1 MASADQDVTALSAM
15 GEIFLEMMAAERGAA
30 ANTVDSY
37 RRDLHDFTRFM
48 VTRRRAI
55 EDADA
60 RLLRLYLERLSRG
73 GMTPATIARRL
84 SALAQ
89 FFGFLVADGRRDD
102 DPMSTLDRPRQSR
115 GLPKP
120 LSEPEVTSLLTAAH
134 RREDAKGLR
143 LAALVEILYATGLRA
158 TELISLPLS
167 AVARDAETLVVTGK
181 GGKERMVPLTEEAR
195 AATAAYLGVRDRFLT
210 AHAAGPANRWLFPS
224 RSRQGHLTRVRF
236 SQLLKDLARDAGLD
250 ARKVSPHV
258 LRHSFASHLLANGA
272 DLRSLQQMMGHAD
285 IATTQ
290 IYTRVLDERLVELV
304 ETAHPLAASNA
315 RDQD

>member
-1 MASADQDVTALSAM
+1 MALAGEGAAALSAA

-37 RRDLHDFTRFM
+37 RRDLLDFARFM
-48 VTRRRAI
+48 VTRGCAI

-60 RLLRLYLERLSRG
+60 RVVRLYLERLSRA

-102 DPMSTLDRPRQSR
+102 DPMSTLDRPRQTR
-115 GLPKP
+115 GLPRP
-120 LSEPEVTSLLTAAH
+120 LSESEVDSLLTAAH
-134 RREDAKGLR
+134 RRAGPEGLR

-158 TELISLPLS
+158 TELVSLPLS

-181 GGKERMVPLTEEAR
+181 GGKERMVPLTEAAR
-195 AATAAYLGVRDRFLT
+195 ATTAAYLAVRDRFLT
-210 AHAAGPANRWLFPS
+210 TRAGGPANRWLFPS
-224 RSRQGHLTRVRF
+224 RSRLGHLTRVRF
-236 SQLLKDLARDAGLD
+236 SQLLKDLAREAGLD

-258 LRHSFASHLLANGA
+258 LRHSFASHLLAHGA
-272 DLRSLQQMMGHAD
+272 DLRSLQQMLGHAD
-285 IATTQ
+285 ITTTQ

-304 ETAHPLAASNA
+304 ETAHPLAASNV
-315 RDQD
+315 RG

>member
-1 MASADQDVTALSAM
+1 MATVGEGVVALSAV

-37 RRDLHDFTRFM
+37 RRDLHDFTRFL
-48 VTRRRAI
+48 VTRGRAI

-60 RLLRLYLERLSRG
+60 RLMRLYLERLSRA

-84 SALAQ
+84 SALTQ
-89 FFGFLVADGRRDD
+89 FFGFLVTDGRRND
-102 DPMSTLDRPRQSR
+102 DPMSTLDRPRQTR
-115 GLPKP
+115 GLPKA
-120 LSEPEVTSLLTAAH
+120 LSESEVERIRAAAH
-134 RREDAKGLR
+134 ERKGPEGLR

-158 TELISLPLS
+158 TELVSLPIS

-181 GGKERMVPLTEEAR
+181 GGKERMVPLTQAAR
-195 AATAAYLGVRDRFLT
+195 AAIGAYLGVHDRFQ
-210 AHAAGPANRWLFPS
+210 AAGAVGPAKRWLFPS

-236 SQLLKDLARDAGLD
+236 SQLLKDLAHDAGLD
-250 ARKVSPHV
+250 ARKVSAHV

-272 DLRSLQQMMGHAD
+272 DLRSLQQMLGHAD

-290 IYTRVLDERLVELV
+290 IYTRILDERLVELV

-315 RDQD
+315 RG